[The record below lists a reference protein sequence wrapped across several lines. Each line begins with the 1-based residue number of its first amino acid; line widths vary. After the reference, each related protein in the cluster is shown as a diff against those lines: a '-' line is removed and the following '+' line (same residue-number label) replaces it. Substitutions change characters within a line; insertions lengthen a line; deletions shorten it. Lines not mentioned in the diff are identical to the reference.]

1 MKLTVENLCKK
12 IKDRVILDNINLN
25 LESGNVYGFVGRNG
39 SGKTM
44 LFRAVS
50 GLINIDSGKVMLDE
64 KELHKDMQVLPDM
77 GIILENAG
85 LYSEFTG
92 RKNLQ
97 ILADIRKKITPEEV
111 DKAIEKVGLDPSD
124 RRTYRK
130 YSLGMKQRIILA
142 QAIMEHPS
150 ILFLDETTNALDE
163 DGVKKIRRIVAE
175 EKERGSIVLL
185 ASHNKEDIEMLADKV
200 YYMVDGRIRDK
211 GVED

>member
-111 DKAIEKVGLDPSD
+111 DKAIERVGLDPND
-124 RRTYRK
+124 KRTYRK

-150 ILFLDETTNALDE
+150 ILFLDEPTNALPHESAGVPAAEQLSRLDDE
-163 DGVKKIRRIVAE
+163 QHAHGD
-175 EKERGSIVLL
+175 SLL
-185 ASHNKEDIEMLADKV
+185 HQH
-200 YYMVDGRIRDK
+200 
-211 GVED
+211 

>member
-1 MKLTVENLCKK
+1 
-12 IKDRVILDNINLN
+12 
-25 LESGNVYGFVGRNG
+25 
-39 SGKTM
+39 M

-111 DKAIEKVGLDPSD
+111 DEAIEKVGLDPGD
-124 RRTYRK
+124 KRTYRK
-130 YSLGMKQRIILA
+130 YSLGMKQRIVLA

-150 ILFLDETTNALDE
+150 ILFWMSRLMPLMKTA
-163 DGVKKIRRIVAE
+163 
-175 EKERGSIVLL
+175 
-185 ASHNKEDIEMLADKV
+185 
-200 YYMVDGRIRDK
+200 
-211 GVED
+211 

>member
-111 DKAIEKVGLDPSD
+111 DKAIEKVGLDPGD
-124 RRTYRK
+124 KRTYRK

-150 ILFLDETTNALDE
+150 ILFLDEPTNALDE
-163 DGVKKIRRIVAE
+163 DSVKKIRRIVAE

>member
-1 MKLTVENLCKK
+1 MKIEIEHVSKK
-12 IKDRVILDNINLN
+12 IKDALVLDDVCMT
-25 LESGNVYGFVGRNG
+25 LESGNIYGFKGVNG

-44 LFRAVS
+44 LMRAVS
-50 GLINIDSGKVMLDE
+50 GLMYPTSGTISIDGKVLGKNMAFPERIGMLIENPAFIDSYTGYDNLKMLASIN
-64 KELHKDMQVLPDM
+64 K
-77 GIILENAG
+77 G
-85 LYSEFTG
+85 
-92 RKNLQ
+92 
-97 ILADIRKKITPEEV
+97 EV
-111 DKAIEKVGLDPSD
+111 DISRALETVGLNPHDK
-124 RRTYRK
+124 RKYRK

-150 ILFLDETTNALDE
+150 ILFLDEPTNALDE